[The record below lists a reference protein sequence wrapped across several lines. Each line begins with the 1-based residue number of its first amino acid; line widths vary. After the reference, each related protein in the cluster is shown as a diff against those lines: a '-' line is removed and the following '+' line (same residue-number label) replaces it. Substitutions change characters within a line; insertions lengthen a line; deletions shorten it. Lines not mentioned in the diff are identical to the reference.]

1 MRTAYKLFNNDIS
14 CRGYQ
19 FEVGKWHE
27 EEAEGGANTAHNGFH
42 CAYNP
47 LDCLSYYSWRSSK
60 CFLVEVGGDV
70 DEDSWDSK
78 IACTR
83 MRLIKELD
91 LIHFIAH
98 AIKYVADHPCLER
111 NRLIESDSHCGPTDE
126 GFAIVCGKN
135 PKCAAPKGT
144 IVGLIKEAP
153 EGNEIIG
160 MDLYV
165 VGDSEHKPNVYY
177 TLGGVKV

>member
-1 MRTAYKLFNNDIS
+1 MRTAYKLFEEDVS

-19 FEVGKWHE
+19 FEIGKWHE
-27 EEAEGGANTAHNGFH
+27 EEREGGANTAQNGFH

-47 LDCLSYYSWRSSK
+47 LDCLSYYRWNGSK

-70 DEDSWDSK
+70 DEDGYDSK
-78 IACTR
+78 IACTK

-91 LIHFIAH
+91 LVHFIAH
-98 AIKYVADHPCLER
+98 AINFVAEHPFSPR
-111 NRLIESDSHCGPTDE
+111 NGNIEKDTHYGPTSE
-126 GFAIVCGKN
+126 GFVIVCGKH

-144 IVGLIKEAP
+144 VVGLLKEAP
-153 EGNEIIG
+153 DSVEIIG

-165 VGDSEHKPNVYY
+165 VGDPEHKSNTYY
-177 TLGGVKV
+177 TLGGARA